1 MSHEFILRVIMEGAA
16 AGFVAVA
23 FAMLFAVPLR
33 YLGYVALGGIVTRV
47 LRTMLF
53 QGMGIEV
60 AIATFIACSV
70 TSVMFIAIAPRLG
83 VPRPVFTVA
92 SIIPLVPGID
102 AYTCLL
108 TLFNVIDDPSS
119 FIGNNAYLIV
129 HHGMRCFAILLSI
142 CLGIAIPPLFFY
154 RCRSNDV

>member
-1 MSHEFILRVIMEGAA
+1 MSAEFLWRVLMESLA

-23 FAMLFAVPLR
+23 FAMLFAVQLR
-33 YLGYVALGGIVTRV
+33 YLPYVALGGFVTRM
-47 LRTMLF
+47 LRTSLF
-53 QGMGIEV
+53 VGADMEV

-92 SIIPLVPGID
+92 SIIPLIPGID
-102 AYTCLL
+102 AYTCLM
-108 TLFNVIDDPSS
+108 TLFNVIDAPSS
-119 FIGNNAYLIV
+119 FIGDNAYLIV
-129 HHGMRCFAILLSI
+129 HHGMRCFAILLAI

-154 RCRSNDV
+154 RGRVNDV

>member
-1 MSHEFILRVIMEGAA
+1 MSHEFILRVIMEGGA
-16 AGFVAVA
+16 AGVVAVA

-33 YLGYVALGGIVTRV
+33 YLGYVALGGVVTRV

>member
-1 MSHEFILRVIMEGAA
+1 MSHEFILRVIMEGGS

-33 YLGYVALGGIVTRV
+33 YLGYVALGGVVTRV